1 MFMKNTM
8 QLTLLVAGLQ
18 LAGLVTPLSVSAQVA
33 PDAGTSLE
41 LLRRQ
46 PQPLPQGPA
55 LTVPEREMAKALGG
69 QAVQI
74 RSVALQGNTRLASES
89 VLAAVGASQV
99 ITQPLNMDGLRAL
112 ADQVTA
118 YYREQGFPFARA
130 LVPVQDLKEGRL
142 VIQVVEGQYGQVL
155 ARSADAPLAETAQGF
170 LGSLLAGEV
179 IASPALER
187 ATLLISDL
195 PGVSVVPV
203 MKPGAQTGAGDLDVL
218 VEQVQTH
225 TASVSV
231 DNHGSRYTGPY
242 RVQFNGAINRAFTV
256 GDQLSLTGIA
266 PVQGLW
272 VGSVNYGLPLG
283 SDGLRAQMGI
293 SRLHYKLREDFEG
306 FNGQADVRS
315 FTLSYPLIRSRA
327 MNLSAALA
335 YQNKALKDVGTFQ
348 TVSKK
353 AEVTP
358 LTLSFDQRDALL
370 GGGLS
375 YGALSAVYGK
385 VNAGA
390 GAQAFTKWTLDAAR
404 IQQLGEGWSLYGR
417 WFQQLTSDNL
427 DSSEKALLG
436 GATGVRAYP
445 SGEAAGDQARLMQ
458 AELRYSVGA
467 WAPYVF
473 YDQGKVQVDAR
484 PELVSLPSAEKT
496 RSGAGLGM
504 RYQQGAIN
512 WNAALAWRIQ
522 GGVPEGDSKTA
533 DQPRLW
539 VEMRYAF

>member
-1 MFMKNTM
+1 MKNTT

-18 LAGLVTPLSVSAQVA
+18 LAGLATPLSVSAQVA
-33 PDAGTSLE
+33 PDAGISLE

-46 PQPLPQGPA
+46 PQPLPLGPA
-55 LTVPEREMAKALGG
+55 LTLPEREMAKTLGG
-69 QAVQI
+69 QSVQI
-74 RSVALQGNTRLASES
+74 RSVNLQGNTRLTAES
-89 VLAAVGASQV
+89 VLEAVGASQA
-99 ITQPLNMDGLRAL
+99 IAQPLNIDGLRAL

-118 YYREQGFPFARA
+118 FYREQGFPFARA
-130 LVPVQDLKEGRL
+130 LVPVQDLKDGLL
-142 VIQVVEGQYGQVL
+142 VIQVVEGRYGQVL
-155 ARSADAPLAETAQGF
+155 AKSVDAPLAETAQGF
-170 LGSLLAGEV
+170 LSPLVVGEV
-179 IASPALER
+179 ITSPALER

-195 PGVSVVPV
+195 PGVGVVPV
-203 MKPGAQTGAGDLDVL
+203 MKPGAKTGDGDLDVL
-218 VEQVQTH
+218 VDQTH
-225 TASVSV
+225 TNTASVSV

-242 RVQFNGAINRAFTV
+242 RVQFNGAINRAFAV

-272 VGSVNYGLPLG
+272 VGSLNYGLPLG
-283 SDGLRAQMGI
+283 SDGLRAQVGM

-306 FNGQADVRS
+306 FNGEADVRS
-315 FTLSYPLIRSRA
+315 FTLSYSLIRSRA
-327 MNLSAALA
+327 LNLSAALA
-335 YQNKALKDVGTFQ
+335 YQHKELKDVSSFQ
-348 TVSKK
+348 TVHKK
-353 AEVTP
+353 AEVIP

-375 YGALSAVYGK
+375 YGGLSGVSGK

-417 WFQQLTSDNL
+417 WFQQYTSDNL

-436 GATGVRAYP
+436 GASGVRAYP
-445 SGEAAGDQARLMQ
+445 SGEAAGDKAGLLQ
-458 AELRYSVGA
+458 AELRYSAGA
-467 WAPYVF
+467 WAPYAF
-473 YDQGKVQVDAR
+473 YDHGKVEVDAR
-484 PELVSLPSAEKT
+484 PDLVSLPSADKT

-504 RYQQGAIN
+504 RYQDGSIS

-522 GGVPEGDSKTA
+522 GGLPEGDTKTA
-533 DQPRLW
+533 DQPRVW

>member
-1 MFMKNTM
+1 MKNTM
-8 QLTLLVAGLQ
+8 QLTLLVAGLPV
-18 LAGLVTPLSVSAQVA
+18 AGLTTSFPVLAQLA

-46 PQPLPQGPA
+46 PQPLPLGPA
-55 LTVPEREMAKALGG
+55 LTVPEREMARTLGG

-74 RSVALQGNTRLASES
+74 RSVILQGNTHLTTES
-89 VLAAVGASQV
+89 VLEAVGASQA
-99 ITQPLNMDGLRAL
+99 IERPLNIDGLRAL
-112 ADQVTA
+112 ADQVTTH
-118 YYREQGFPFARA
+118 YREQGYPFARA
-130 LVPVQDLKEGRL
+130 LVPVQDLKDCRL
-142 VIQVVEGQYGQVL
+142 VIQVVEGQYGKVL
-155 ARSADAPLAETAQGF
+155 AKSADVPLAETAQGF
-170 LGSLLAGEV
+170 LGSLVTGEV

-218 VEQVQTH
+218 VEQVQTS

-231 DNHGSRYTGPY
+231 DNDGGRYTGPY

-272 VGSVNYGLPLG
+272 VGSLNYGLPLG
-283 SDGLRAQMGI
+283 SDGLRAQVGV

-327 MNLSAALA
+327 LNLSAALA
-335 YQNKALKDVGTFQ
+335 YQNKELKDVSTFQ
-348 TVSKK
+348 TVNKK

-375 YGALSAVYGK
+375 YGALSAVSGK

-390 GAQAFTKWTLDAAR
+390 GAQTFTKWTLDAAR

-417 WFQQLTSDNL
+417 WFQQYTSDNL

-436 GATGVRAYP
+436 GASGVRAYP
-445 SGEAAGDQARLMQ
+445 SGEAAGDKAQLLQ
-458 AELRYSVGA
+458 AELRYSAGA
-467 WAPYVF
+467 WSPYAF
-473 YDQGKVQVDAR
+473 YDHGKVKVDAR
-484 PELVSLPSAEKT
+484 PDLVSLPSADKT
-496 RSGAGLGM
+496 RSGAGFGL
-504 RYQQGAIN
+504 RYQDGPLS
-512 WNAALAWRIQ
+512 WNAALAWRTR
-522 GGVPEGDSKTA
+522 GGVPEADAKTA
-533 DQPRLW
+533 DEPRVW
-539 VEMRYAF
+539 FEMRYAF

>member
-1 MFMKNTM
+1 MKNTM

-18 LAGLVTPLSVSAQVA
+18 VAGLTTSFPVLAQLA

-46 PQPLPQGPA
+46 PQPLPLGPA
-55 LTVPEREMAKALGG
+55 LTVPEIEMAKTLGG

-74 RSVALQGNTRLASES
+74 RAVVLQGNTRLTTES
-89 VLAAVGASQV
+89 VLEAVGASQA
-99 ITQPLNMDGLRAL
+99 IAQPLNIDGLRAL
-112 ADQVTA
+112 ADRVAA
-118 YYREQGFPFARA
+118 YYREQGYPFARA
-130 LVPVQDLKEGRL
+130 LVPVQDLKDGQL
-142 VIQVVEGQYGQVL
+142 VIQVVEGQYGKVL
-155 ARSADAPLAETAQGF
+155 AKSADLPLAETAQGF
-170 LGSLLAGEV
+170 LGSLVAGEV

-218 VEQVQTH
+218 VEQVQTS

-272 VGSVNYGLPLG
+272 VGSINYGLPLG
-283 SDGLRAQMGI
+283 SDGLRAQVGF

-315 FTLSYPLIRSRA
+315 LTLSYPLIRSRA
-327 MNLSAALA
+327 LNLGASVAW
-335 YQNKALKDVGTFQ
+335 QNKDLKDVGTYQ
-348 TVSKK
+348 TVNKT
-353 AEVTP
+353 ADVTP
-358 LTLSFDQRDALL
+358 LTLSFDQRDAML

-375 YGALSAVYGK
+375 YGAVSAVSGK
-385 VNAGA
+385 VNAGT
-390 GAQAFTKWTLDAAR
+390 GAQSFSKWTLDVAR

-417 WFQQLTSDNL
+417 WFQQATSDNL

-445 SGEAAGDQARLMQ
+445 SGEAAGDKARLLQ
-458 AELRYSVGA
+458 AELRYNTGA
-467 WAPYVF
+467 WAPYAF
-473 YDQGKVQVDAR
+473 YDHGQVKVDAR
-484 PELVSLPSAEKT
+484 PDLVSLPSPDKT
-496 RSGAGLGM
+496 RSGAGLGT
-504 RYQQGAIN
+504 RYQDGPLS
-512 WNAALAWRIQ
+512 WNAALAWRIR
-522 GGVPEGDSKTA
+522 GGVPEADAKTA
-533 DQPRLW
+533 GKPRVW
-539 VEMRYAF
+539 VEARYAF

>member
-1 MFMKNTM
+1 MKNTM

-18 LAGLVTPLSVSAQVA
+18 VAGLTTSFPVLAQLA

-46 PQPLPQGPA
+46 PQPLPLGPA
-55 LTVPEREMAKALGG
+55 LTVPEIEMAKTLGG

-74 RSVALQGNTRLASES
+74 RAVVLRGNTRLTTES
-89 VLAAVGASQV
+89 VLEAVGTTQA
-99 ITQPLNMDGLRAL
+99 IGQPLNIDGLRAL
-112 ADQVTA
+112 ADRVAA
-118 YYREQGFPFARA
+118 YYREQGYPFARA
-130 LVPVQDLKEGRL
+130 LVPVQDLKDGQL
-142 VIQVVEGQYGQVL
+142 VIQVVEGQYGKVL
-155 ARSADAPLAETAQGF
+155 AKSADLPLAETAQGF
-170 LGSLLAGEV
+170 LGSLVAGEV

-218 VEQVQTH
+218 VEQVQTS
-225 TASVSV
+225 TASISV

-272 VGSVNYGLPLG
+272 VGSINYGLPLG
-283 SDGLRAQMGI
+283 SDGLRAQVGF

-315 FTLSYPLIRSRA
+315 LTLSYPLIRSRA
-327 MNLSAALA
+327 LNLGASVAW
-335 YQNKALKDVGTFQ
+335 QNKDLKDVGTYQ
-348 TVSKK
+348 TVNKT
-353 AEVTP
+353 ADVTP
-358 LTLSFDQRDALL
+358 LSLSFDQRDAML

-375 YGALSAVYGK
+375 YGAVSAVSGK
-385 VNAGA
+385 VNAGT
-390 GAQAFTKWTLDAAR
+390 GAQSFSKWTLDVAR

-417 WFQQLTSDNL
+417 WFQQATSDNL

-445 SGEAAGDQARLMQ
+445 SGEAAGDKARLLQ
-458 AELRYSVGA
+458 AELRYNTGA
-467 WAPYVF
+467 WAPYAF
-473 YDQGKVQVDAR
+473 YDHGQVKVDAR
-484 PELVSLPSAEKT
+484 PDLVSLPSPDKT
-496 RSGAGLGM
+496 RSGAGLGT
-504 RYQQGAIN
+504 RYQDGPLS
-512 WNAALAWRIQ
+512 WNAALAWRIR
-522 GGVPEGDSKTA
+522 GGVPEADAKTA
-533 DQPRLW
+533 GKPRVW
-539 VEMRYAF
+539 VEARYAF

>member
-1 MFMKNTM
+1 M
-8 QLTLLVAGLQ
+8 QLTLLVASLQ
-18 LAGLVTPLSVSAQVA
+18 VAGLTTSFPVLAQLA

-46 PQPLPQGPA
+46 PQPLPLGPA
-55 LTVPEREMAKALGG
+55 LTVPEIEMAKTLGG

-74 RSVALQGNTRLASES
+74 RAVVLQGNTRLTTES
-89 VLAAVGASQV
+89 VLEAVGASQA
-99 ITQPLNMDGLRAL
+99 IAQPLNIDGLRAL
-112 ADQVTA
+112 ADRVAA
-118 YYREQGFPFARA
+118 YYREQGYPFARA
-130 LVPVQDLKEGRL
+130 LVPVQDLKDGQL
-142 VIQVVEGQYGQVL
+142 VIQVVEGQYGKVL
-155 ARSADAPLAETAQGF
+155 AKSADLPLAETAQGF
-170 LGSLLAGEV
+170 LGSLVAGEV

-218 VEQVQTH
+218 VEQVQTS

-272 VGSVNYGLPLG
+272 VGSINYGLPLG
-283 SDGLRAQMGI
+283 SDGLRAQLGF

-315 FTLSYPLIRSRA
+315 LTLSYPLIRSRA
-327 MNLSAALA
+327 LNLGASVAW
-335 YQNKALKDVGTFQ
+335 QNKDLKDVGTYQ
-348 TVSKK
+348 TVNKT
-353 AEVTP
+353 ADVTP
-358 LTLSFDQRDALL
+358 LTLSFDQRDAML

-375 YGALSAVYGK
+375 YGAVSAVSGK
-385 VNAGA
+385 VNAGT
-390 GAQAFTKWTLDAAR
+390 GAQSFSKWTLDVAR

-417 WFQQLTSDNL
+417 WFQQATSDNL

-445 SGEAAGDQARLMQ
+445 SGEAAGDKARLLQ
-458 AELRYSVGA
+458 AELRYNTGA
-467 WAPYVF
+467 WTPYAF
-473 YDQGKVQVDAR
+473 YDHGQVKVDAR
-484 PELVSLPSAEKT
+484 PDLVSLPSPDKT
-496 RSGAGLGM
+496 RSGAGLGT
-504 RYQQGAIN
+504 RYQDGPLS
-512 WNAALAWRIQ
+512 WNAALAWRIR
-522 GGVPEGDSKTA
+522 GGVPEADAKTA
-533 DQPRLW
+533 GKPRVW
-539 VEMRYAF
+539 VEARYAF